1 MLETDPAQFKKII
14 RLFVSH
20 GFDLTKL
27 DKDEIHKRPFLRDI
41 ILDELA
47 GEKLVAVHV
56 RKSCA
61 L

>member
-14 RLFVSH
+14 RLFVSY

-41 ILDELA
+41 ILNELA